1 MKPITKDNKKEIL
14 GNTFFLDDIIL
25 IAKLNY
31 IDGIDYFNNILKNT
45 SAKEIGAVIHV
56 YKRKKGIE
64 IRLTKLFKYFSVG
77 ISFDEIKEVELVS
90 ENDLL
95 FFLIKT
101 KSDRTITFTLKNDDK
116 KAVLGFFINKLKI
129 QVNEISKNVNLNIDE
144 KLLEIRSFKYRRMG
158 NIEFIYIY
166 LFLYVFIGAI
176 LVLFTTIFNNP
187 LLLYLF
193 YPVFIVVSILTKVY
207 RLRDLNKPI
216 IEILVVFLPLINLYY
231 LGMFLT
237 KKGQIY
243 NKLGKEILI

>member
-1 MKPITKDNKKEIL
+1 
-14 GNTFFLDDIIL
+14 
-25 IAKLNY
+25 
-31 IDGIDYFNNILKNT
+31 
-45 SAKEIGAVIHV
+45 
-56 YKRKKGIE
+56 
-64 IRLTKLFKYFSVG
+64 
-77 ISFDEIKEVELVS
+77 
-90 ENDLL
+90 
-95 FFLIKT
+95 
-101 KSDRTITFTLKNDDK
+101 
-116 KAVLGFFINKLKI
+116 
-129 QVNEISKNVNLNIDE
+129 
-144 KLLEIRSFKYRRMG
+144 MG